1 MKTLNKFETGF
12 IVIIVIA
19 ILILAAHDYSIA
31 LSAHDYALNEYHG
44 WYKSCNDARALGLNI
59 ADTQALNE
67 SIKELAFQMIDAG
80 YKVTIEIDG
89 TSQLLSINDHAG
101 HSYNNLYINGQLT
114 VTNVKTTP
122 IF

>member
-1 MKTLNKFETGF
+1 MKTLLIALVIIA
-12 IVIIVIA
+12 IVIIGYDLSVTM
-19 ILILAAHDYSIA
+19 
-31 LSAHDYALNEYHG
+31 SAHDYALNEYHG

-59 ADTQALNE
+59 ADTQALNA

-80 YKVTIEIDG
+80 YNVTIEIDG
-89 TSQLLSINDHAG
+89 ANQLLSINDHAG